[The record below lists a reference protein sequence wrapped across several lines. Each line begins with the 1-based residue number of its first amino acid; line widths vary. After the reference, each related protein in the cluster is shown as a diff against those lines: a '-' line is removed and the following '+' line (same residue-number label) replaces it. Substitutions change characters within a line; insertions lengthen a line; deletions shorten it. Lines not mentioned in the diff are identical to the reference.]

1 VLRAARISRTTLQYT
16 VTVHTRHMGH
26 NGYMRGVCTGGGI
39 IYQHGNYLSSTPR
52 ALRIRGVEL
61 ELTSLICAI
70 NMHAPGI
77 NNADTQITRHAAA
90 FWRYYSRL
98 EGAVGLLSHTLLDS
112 GAAKGGP
119 LPVSCS
125 YRGRYTV
132 GAGEDPT
139 LLLLLYHYYYHCVC
153 STHRQ

>member
-1 VLRAARISRTTLQYT
+1 MHAGT
-16 VTVHTRHMGH
+16 VTA
-26 NGYMRGVCTGGGI
+26 TG
-39 IYQHGNYLSSTPR
+39 
-52 ALRIRGVEL
+52 
-61 ELTSLICAI
+61 
-70 NMHAPGI
+70 
-77 NNADTQITRHAAA
+77 NADAAQTDSYYTHAAA